1 MSRGGVSF
9 GYSKINFLQALSW
22 WVMDLTLWVKRID
35 LNSFKSDFLSD
46 TIEESQLDFE
56 YNRDGK
62 EELGNPK

>member
-1 MSRGGVSF
+1 
-9 GYSKINFLQALSW
+9 
-22 WVMDLTLWVKRID
+22 MDLTLWVKRID